1 MNVVQIAAL
10 TRWDDDE
17 TGHLTLPVP
26 LFGKPLPFVLFPA
39 DAGAAGVTDQMV
51 ATIADVLALKPA
63 QLPLIEAMLWDEVQF
78 TFAITDYGVEEQPG
92 ETTLQANLRDFAV
105 TGPADAL
112 ARASVQKIHISVDF
126 DSRFAT
132 ILVDTVTDNLINI
145 IVKNGR
151 TIDWGY
157 DGAHLGWFETDEQRC
172 ARDRARTRGE
182 AGAS

>member
-1 MNVVQIAAL
+1 MNAEQIAAL
-10 TRWDDDE
+10 TRWDDYDM
-17 TGHLTLPVP
+17 GHLDLTVP
-26 LFGKPLPFVLFPA
+26 IFGKPLPFVLFPA
-39 DAGAAGVTDQMV
+39 DAGPAGVTDQMV
-51 ATIADVLALKPA
+51 ATIADMLALTPA
-63 QLPLIEAMLWDEVQF
+63 QLPVIETMLWDEVQF

-105 TGPADAL
+105 SSPADAL
-112 ARASVQKIHISVDF
+112 ARAFVQKIHISVDF

-151 TIDWGY
+151 IIDWGY
-157 DGAHLGWFETDEQRC
+157 DGAHLGWFEKDEQKC
-172 ARDRARTRGE
+172 AKDRARTRGE